1 MFVQRVKIVFNFG
14 TKKISMTEKNI
25 LRFMKNHFIA
35 EVHELPILNHLFCEV

>member
-1 MFVQRVKIVFNFG
+1 MFVQRVKIVFNFE

-35 EVHELPILNHLFCEV
+35 ESSRITYIEPFIL